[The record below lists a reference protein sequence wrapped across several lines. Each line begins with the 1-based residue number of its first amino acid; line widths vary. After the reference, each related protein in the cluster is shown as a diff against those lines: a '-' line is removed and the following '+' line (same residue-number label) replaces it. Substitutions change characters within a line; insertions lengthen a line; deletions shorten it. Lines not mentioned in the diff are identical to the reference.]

1 MKLSSQHINQR
12 WVWFFTVFIFFF
24 NAFLLP
30 EGMTYTLLLTP
41 VWAWLLYRQK
51 KLSTAILACLP
62 LAGYAIIQSLQ
73 GVNLYYYLVSSAM
86 IISLIIF
93 LTLGY
98 EVVNHPGIKWD
109 PIFRDIA
116 LLNFLFVL
124 LSLPLLFL
132 PSLRHIA
139 WYLVP
144 ISPNIPVIPRLKLFT
159 LEASH
164 YSFWLVPVL
173 TYFYSK
179 VLFLKSGKSVVL
191 AFILTIPLLLSFS
204 IGVIGGLLISF
215 IPVLILYFRNIFP
228 VSGQRVLF
236 FISLGALPLLILLAY
251 HFYPDNA
258 LFARIRNIFKGDD
271 TSARGRTYE
280 AFILAHKIAA
290 QKSLLWGVGPGQLKL
305 IGRETVIRFY
315 GFTNP
320 PAVVRL
326 PNASAETLA
335 YFGYTGLI
343 GRLLM
348 ELLLF
353 FKTRVIANPYRLWLF
368 AFIFIYQ
375 FTGSY
380 ITNAAEYIVWLFAFS
395 SAFPQF
401 DKEVRKNVLLYE
413 NQQYKKAYANSLL
426 P

>member
-1 MKLSSQHINQR
+1 
-12 WVWFFTVFIFFF
+12 
-24 NAFLLP
+24 
-30 EGMTYTLLLTP
+30 
-41 VWAWLLYRQK
+41 
-51 KLSTAILACLP
+51 
-62 LAGYAIIQSLQ
+62 
-73 GVNLYYYLVSSAM
+73 
-86 IISLIIF
+86 
-93 LTLGY
+93 
-98 EVVNHPGIKWD
+98 
-109 PIFRDIA
+109 
-116 LLNFLFVL
+116 
-124 LSLPLLFL
+124 
-132 PSLRHIA
+132 IA

-164 YSFWLVPVL
+164 YSFWLVPL
-173 TYFYSK
+173 LIYFYSK
-179 VLFLKSGKSVVL
+179 VLFEKSRKSYVL
-191 AFILTIPLLLSFS
+191 AFILTISLLLSFS

-315 GFTNP
+315 GFANP

-335 YFGYTGLI
+335 YFGYTGLV
-343 GRLLM
+343 GRLLI

-353 FKTRVIANPYRLWLF
+353 FKTRVMENPYRLWLF
-368 AFIFIYQ
+368 AFVFIYQ

-380 ITNAAEYIVWLFAFS
+380 ITNLAEYLVWLLAFS

-401 DKEVRKNVLLYE
+401 DKEPWKNALLYE
-413 NQQYKKAYANSLL
+413 NKQYKKVYTNSQQ